1 MTDTIFFRL
10 LDEVNKPS
18 RLSDAIDELREG
30 GETADVS
37 SAEPESLRQVP
48 GSPFAYWVSEE
59 MRSKF
64 AKLPSFESEGREIR
78 VWRSVF
84 GIGEGDAE
92 LLERLIR
99 EQLVQAQPKEQ
110 EGKTPPEGLPEVIRR
125 WELVIPSF
133 RGPNGNVGPVLTAWA
148 LAPDVGEGNP
158 HLVTAFPLV

>member
-1 MTDTIFFRL
+1 MNGSALPYQRERRPHRGRVGRRRVRAAQTIR
-10 LDEVNKPS
+10 
-18 RLSDAIDELREG
+18 RRGGEG
-30 GETADVS
+30 GA
-37 SAEPESLRQVP
+37 AL
-48 GSPFAYWVSEE
+48 
-59 MRSKF
+59 
-64 AKLPSFESEGREIR
+64 
-78 VWRSVF
+78 WRSVF

-148 LAPDVGEGNP
+148 LDPDVGQASP
-158 HLVTAFPLV
+158 HLVNAFPLL